1 MDERRTRAPDGPAAG
16 ATGPPRP
23 PGGPAGTPSQE
34 ARLRPTTRGSVV
46 FWLTGLLVLTL
57 ALAAWQL
64 AYVLLL
70 SFGGVLIA
78 VLLRHVAMVVCRL
91 LPLPPG
97 AGVGIVVLGLV
108 VLLVTFTVVV
118 GPRIAEQVGQLG
130 ASLANA
136 ARELDVYLQDRDW
149 GRFLIERLGQGAQG
163 VQDFDL
169 VGALTGTVSTLIGA
183 AANVVVIVTV
193 AIFLSIDPGLYR
205 RGALHL
211 VPLPRRERAGEVLDA
226 LGRGFWLWIVG
237 QGIDM
242 LFVGL
247 AVGLGLWA
255 IGVPLPVPL
264 AVIAGVTNVVPY
276 LGPFI
281 GAAPAVLI
289 AFAHDPTLA
298 AWTALLF
305 LVVQQLEGNVLQPV
319 IQKRATALPP
329 VLTILAVVGFGVLF
343 GLVGVL
349 VATPLLLV
357 ILITVRM
364 LYVED
369 ALGDRG
375 EDGREGG

>member
-1 MDERRTRAPDGPAAG
+1 
-16 ATGPPRP
+16 
-23 PGGPAGTPSQE
+23 
-34 ARLRPTTRGSVV
+34 
-46 FWLTGLLVLTL
+46 
-57 ALAAWQL
+57 LAAWQL

-78 VLLRHVAMVVCRL
+78 VLLRHVAMSICRL

-108 VLLVTFTVVV
+108 ALLVTFTVTA
-118 GPRIAEQVGQLG
+118 GPRIADQAGQLG
-130 ASLANA
+130 ATLANA
-136 ARELDVYLQDRDW
+136 AQELDVYLQDRDW
-149 GRFLIERLGQGAQG
+149 GRFLIERLGQGAQN

-193 AIFLSIDPGLYR
+193 AIFLALDPGLYR

-211 VPLPRRERAGEVLDA
+211 VPIPSRERAGEVLDS
-226 LGRGFWLWIVG
+226 LGRGLWLWIVG

-255 IGVPLPVPL
+255 LGVPLPVPL
-264 AVIAGVTNVVPY
+264 AVIAGATNVVPY

-289 AFAHDPTLA
+289 AFAHNPTLA
-298 AWTALLF
+298 MWTALLF
-305 LVVQQLEGNVLQPV
+305 LVVQQIEGNVLQPV

-375 EDGREGG
+375 EDERDGG